1 MLNKNRHD
9 LCEAIGKWRSHYYK
23 LYPNT
28 SRHAATTH
36 PEDAKLKLPSSYD
49 APQGQQSS
57 TKTLAEIEYEIR
69 LGYAYD
75 AINDLR
81 TTIHIYNA
89 SVREKKSQV
98 FGQHPATRA
107 SAILTS
113 LKDDIRDC
121 AKQYRLSYKALQA
134 LGLPK
139 NSELKPIGDDD
150 LWGKDMTSMAKPGDS
165 KRREPWYWVIGKPR
179 DLSDAAWELECE
191 HSSLYQLFQTLTIC
205 LKKWNVFA
213 GSEHEQLASAEKK
226 NSRFWMKNFVE
237 HSCHSHEQVR
247 YG

>member
-1 MLNKNRHD
+1 MNKNRRE
-9 LCEAIGKWRSHYYK
+9 LREATDKWRLCYRD
-23 LYPNT
+23 LYPNLLPHIT
-28 SRHAATTH
+28 AGQ
-36 PEDAKLKLPSSYD
+36 PENDKLELPSSYSTV
-49 APQGQQSS
+49 QRQQSGIE
-57 TKTLAEIEYEIR
+57 TLAEFEYEIR

-75 AINDLR
+75 AIDDLR

-107 SAILTS
+107 GAILTS

-121 AKQYRLSYKALQA
+121 AKRYRLSYTALQA
-134 LGLPK
+134 LDLPE

-150 LWGKDMTSMAKPGDS
+150 LWGKDMTSTSKPGDS

-191 HSSLYQLFQTLTIC
+191 YLSLHKPFQILTL
-205 LKKWNVFA
+205 
-213 GSEHEQLASAEKK
+213 
-226 NSRFWMKNFVE
+226 
-237 HSCHSHEQVR
+237 
-247 YG
+247 